1 MGGLGGCFSIST
13 CPGLSCMLPAPARP
27 RSSEKRAPI
36 GQLPCPV
43 HDKIYYAAWPS
54 REWELH
60 TLPDVPCTVGSRAR
74 IPVVPII
81 MVLH

>member
-1 MGGLGGCFSIST
+1 LFLDLHM
-13 CPGLSCMLPAPARP
+13 PRPVMHASCARP
-27 RSSEKRAPI
+27 PSSEKRAPI